1 MMELEHIYAKKL
13 ALIMEEYIKGNIDSE
28 EYLIE
33 LERIEDWYKENL
45 NATNSRN

>member
-1 MMELEHIYAKKL
+1 
-13 ALIMEEYIKGNIDSE
+13 MEEYIKGNIDSE